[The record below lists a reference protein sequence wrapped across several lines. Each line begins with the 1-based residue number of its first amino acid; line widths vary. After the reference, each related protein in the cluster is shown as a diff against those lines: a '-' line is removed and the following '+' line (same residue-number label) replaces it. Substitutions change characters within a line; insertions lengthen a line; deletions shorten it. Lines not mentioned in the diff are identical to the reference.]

1 MASETLP
8 VFSLPHF
15 PQVFEAALSQQIL
28 RTERLLVVCCF
39 SNEQHSCRQ
48 TAIASDLETGA
59 EYCAMHL
66 AEVNRG

>member
-1 MASETLP
+1 MAHSTLP

-15 PQVFEAALSQQIL
+15 PQVFDSALFRQV
-28 RTERLLVVCCF
+28 RRVERLLVVCCF

-59 EYCAMHL
+59 EYCAIHI